1 MAFRLGDLAEKVGG
15 EVRGDADRSIE
26 GLRALADAGPEHLS
40 LLTNPRFRDEAR
52 ESRAGA
58 LMIPRGARGEKLVRG
73 LRPGTDKGAET
84 EPSEPSWLLVED
96 PSFALVE
103 LLPLFHPPQ
112 RPAPGVHPTAVVDS
126 RAEIDPSASIGPY
139 AVVAAGTRVAA
150 EVVVEAHVAIG
161 RDCRVGEGSWLHPH
175 AVLYDGT
182 ELGRR
187 CIVHSGAVLGADGF
201 GYAQV
206 DGEHRKVPQV
216 GRVSLGDEVEV
227 GALSAVDRGAL
238 GATRVGDGTKIDNL
252 VQVAHNVEVG
262 RAALLCGQAGIAG
275 STRLGDGVVLAG
287 QAGVTDHL
295 RLGDGVQVAAK
306 SAVLGDV
313 EPGLRVAGIPAAPL
327 REWRRQVVRV
337 SHLDDL
343 QRRIR
348 ELERRLAGPA
358 AGGTGDAGERSRET
372 APHETTEE
380 GEGT

>member
-1 MAFRLGDLAEKVGG
+1 MSFRLGELAEKVGG
-15 EVRGDADRSIE
+15 EVRGDAERRIE
-26 GLRALADAGPEHLS
+26 GVRALPEAGPEHLS
-40 LLTNPRFRDEAR
+40 LLTDPRYRDEAR

-58 LMIPRGARGEKLVRG
+58 LLIARGPRGEKLVHE
-73 LRPGTDKGAET
+73 LRPGSESGTG
-84 EPSEPSWLLVED
+84 PSLLIVERPSL
-96 PSFALVE
+96 ALSRI
-103 LLPLFHPPQ
+103 LPLFHPER
-112 RPAPGVHPTAVVDS
+112 RPAPGIDPTAVVDPQ
-126 RAEIDPSASIGPY
+126 AEVDPSAHVGPY
-139 AVVAAGTRVAA
+139 AVVGAGTRLAV

-161 RDCRVGEGSWLHPH
+161 RDCRVGEGTWLHPH

-187 CIVHSGAVLGADGF
+187 CIVHAGSVLGADGF
-201 GYAQV
+201 GYANV
-206 DGEHRKVPQV
+206 GGVHHKVPQV
-216 GRVSLGDEVEV
+216 GRVSLGDDVEV

-238 GATRVGDGTKIDNL
+238 GVTRVGDGTKIDNL

-306 SAVLGDV
+306 SAVFGDV

-327 REWRRQVVRV
+327 HEWRRQVVRV

-343 QRRIR
+343 QRRVR
-348 ELERRLAGPA
+348 ELERRIDTAQEGD
-358 AGGTGDAGERSRET
+358 GT
-372 APHETTEE
+372 
-380 GEGT
+380 